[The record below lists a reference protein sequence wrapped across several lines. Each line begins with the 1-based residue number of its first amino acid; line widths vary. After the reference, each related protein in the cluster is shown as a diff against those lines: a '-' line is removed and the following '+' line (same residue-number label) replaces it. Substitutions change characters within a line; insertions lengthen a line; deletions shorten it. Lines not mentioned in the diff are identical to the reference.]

1 MDNLAGNAEPIEI
14 IDEEPEPSLL
24 PPVPI
29 SWREPAAHIEASDAS
44 APPQATPAASS
55 AAYDGC
61 YAVVAASLNNNY
73 RADSPMLVPPSHAS
87 CQTCRAKV
95 SNVKSVRAFFSKMG
109 RKKFFGSRSRP
120 KLATLGFCDRFAANR
135 QLRSVGP
142 FMAVLQKSRASKPVV
157 SM

>member
-95 SNVKSVRAFFSKMG
+95 SNVKSVRCVRYLFFQNGSEKIL
-109 RKKFFGSRSRP
+109 RFKKPP
-120 KLATLGFCDRFAANR
+120 KACHPWIL
-135 QLRSVGP
+135 
-142 FMAVLQKSRASKPVV
+142 
-157 SM
+157 